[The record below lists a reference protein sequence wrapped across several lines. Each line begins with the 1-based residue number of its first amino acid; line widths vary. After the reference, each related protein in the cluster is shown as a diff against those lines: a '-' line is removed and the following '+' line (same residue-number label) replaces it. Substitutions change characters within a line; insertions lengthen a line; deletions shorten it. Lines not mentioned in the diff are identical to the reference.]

1 MQMTGKGQYKLV
13 KVKNRSQD
21 PHSRKQDHKHRQED
35 YNMIQESSQ
44 MYPQNQKGKEAD
56 ASPDFQK
63 EYSTLQQ
70 TPQIN
75 PQYNSR
81 RNAAVDSSHKN
92 FKVMVV
98 RSSDG
103 QRKQIGGPLAKF
115 GATNAGKV
123 NVYEAN
129 NEYTHQSQKMPARS
143 QSSNKE
149 QQTANNQRN
158 NLVAGDPQANTNN
171 NNSCNGSSLSDNYAN
186 AAAQGKR
193 ANSTQ
198 SEQLKRSKIN
208 ASQLFDNS
216 FLCCLT
222 QTKQKKENIIRQ
234 YR

>member
-1 MQMTGKGQYKLV
+1 
-13 KVKNRSQD
+13 
-21 PHSRKQDHKHRQED
+21 
-35 YNMIQESSQ
+35 
-44 MYPQNQKGKEAD
+44 
-56 ASPDFQK
+56 
-63 EYSTLQQ
+63 
-70 TPQIN
+70 
-75 PQYNSR
+75 
-81 RNAAVDSSHKN
+81 
-92 FKVMVV
+92 MVV

-103 QRKQIGGPLAKF
+103 QRKQISGPLAKF
-115 GATNAGKV
+115 GATNAGHV
-123 NVYEAN
+123 NVYESN

-149 QQTANNQRN
+149 QQNANNQRN
-158 NLVAGDPQANTNN
+158 NLVAGDQAGTTN

-186 AAAQGKR
+186 AAQGKR

-222 QTKQKKENIIRQ
+222 QTKQKKENIMRQ